1 MGGRRPAGGVMGL
14 QTCGIRMAGPSTSPQ
29 GGQPRWAGPGTWVL
43 LVCLLSGGLL
53 MAQKPGGHVMLASTI
68 GPIDAG
74 IVDALEAGFTQETGI
89 TVRHAGAGTGAAL
102 EMARRGGFDLVL
114 VHAKALEEKF
124 VADGF
129 GTRRIPLM
137 YNDFVIVG
145 PPADPAGIRGMTSA
159 KAALAQLA
167 ARSGLFLT
175 RGDKSGTHVAELEF
189 WEKAGLKPAG
199 PWYQVFDKGSE
210 GNVATLLAANSR
222 QAYTVIDR
230 ASYLGAKDRIQL
242 QVLVEGDEILLNRI
256 SIIPINPTRFPTTD
270 AAAAKA
276 FVAWLTHRD
285 KGQKVISEFG
295 KARFGQALF
304 YPDAQE

>member
-1 MGGRRPAGGVMGL
+1 
-14 QTCGIRMAGPSTSPQ
+14 
-29 GGQPRWAGPGTWVL
+29 
-43 LVCLLSGGLL
+43 

-74 IVDALEAGFTQETGI
+74 IVDVLEAGFTQETGI

-145 PPADPAGIRGMTSA
+145 PPTDPAGIRGMTSA

-167 ARSGLFLT
+167 ARSARFFT
-175 RGDKSGTHVAELEF
+175 RGDKSGTHVAELEL
-189 WEKAGLKPAG
+189 WEKVGLKPAG
-199 PWYQVFDKGSE
+199 PWYQVFEKGSE
-210 GNVATLLAANSR
+210 GNVATLVAASAR

-230 ASYLGAKDRIQL
+230 ASFLGAKDRIQL
-242 QVLVEGDEILLNRI
+242 QILVEGDEILLNRI
-256 SIIPINPTRFPTTD
+256 SIIPINPTRFPGTD

-276 FVAWLTHRD
+276 FVAWLTHKE
-285 KGQKVISEFG
+285 KGQKIISEFG

-304 YPDAQE
+304 YPDARE

>member
-1 MGGRRPAGGVMGL
+1 
-14 QTCGIRMAGPSTSPQ
+14 
-29 GGQPRWAGPGTWVL
+29 
-43 LVCLLSGGLL
+43 
-53 MAQKPGGHVMLASTI
+53 MLASTI

-129 GTRRIPLM
+129 GTRRIPIM

-145 PPADPAGIRGMTSA
+145 PPADPAGIRGLTSA

-167 ARSGLFLT
+167 ARSGRFLT
-175 RGDKSGTHVAELEF
+175 RGDKSGTHVAELEL
-189 WEKAGLKPAG
+189 WEKVGIKPGG

-210 GNVATLLAANSR
+210 GNVATLVAASLR

-230 ASYLGAKDRIQL
+230 ASFLGAKDRIQL
-242 QVLVEGDEILLNRI
+242 QILVEGDELLLNRI
-256 SIIPINPTRFPTTD
+256 SIIPINPARFPAAD

-276 FVAWLTHRD
+276 FVAWLTHKD
-285 KGQKVISEFG
+285 KGQKVIAEFG

-304 YPDAQE
+304 FPDARE